1 MRMKPIK
8 LYSLEEIGRDE
19 LNNPIKEPLLI
30 GLYKGAITQWSTEE
44 IALLDRQITQT
55 QRKLL
60 TDAPKN
66 VIKQAERV
74 VVNNETYSL
83 VDIKSDFKRWRLCH
97 VRRFYS

>member
-1 MRMKPIK
+1 MRMKPLT
-8 LYSLEEIGRDE
+8 LYSLEEVGRDE
-19 LNNPIKEPLLI
+19 LNNPIQEPVAI

-66 VIKQAERV
+66 VIRQAERV
-74 VVNNETYSL
+74 EVEGDTYSL
-83 VDIKSDFKRWRLCH
+83 VDVKSDFGRWRLCH
-97 VRRFYS
+97 VREFYT